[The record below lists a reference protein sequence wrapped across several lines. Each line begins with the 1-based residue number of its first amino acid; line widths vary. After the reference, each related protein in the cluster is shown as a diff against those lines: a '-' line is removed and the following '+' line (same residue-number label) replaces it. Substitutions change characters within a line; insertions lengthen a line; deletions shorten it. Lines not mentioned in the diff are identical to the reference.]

1 MQLLASPNEVIKHV
15 LSFLSSGRKY
25 TLYYTAK
32 AFRKHL
38 KPTRLTHK
46 IQGAAI
52 GIFTKVAYSIV
63 LDSPLVR
70 GFTRYWQGLSDYE
83 RTQFKSWILGNTQ
96 YTYNNRDRASVCLLE
111 QGLCYV
117 SYEREIRVLEL
128 HAPIPYVSLGLQGFW
143 SRF

>member
-1 MQLLASPNEVIKHV
+1 MQLLAAPNEVIKHV
-15 LSFLSSGRKY
+15 LSFLPSGRKY

-52 GIFTKVAYSIV
+52 GIFTKVAYSII
-63 LDSPLVR
+63 LDSPMVR

-83 RTQFKSWILGNTQ
+83 RTQFKTWIQGNTQ

-111 QGLCYV
+111 RGL
-117 SYEREIRVLEL
+117 
-128 HAPIPYVSLGLQGFW
+128 
-143 SRF
+143 